1 MSSLIISPSILS
13 ADFATLA
20 DECKRIVELGADW
33 LHIDVMDGH
42 FVPNLT
48 IGAPVVQSLRK
59 HSTAFF
65 DCHLMV
71 TNPQQWIKDFAKA
84 GADMFTFHLEAVADA
99 AQLSASEAHPAVVQ
113 AAEQVRAAG
122 MKVGVALKPDT
133 PAELLLP
140 YLQQGL
146 LDMVL
151 VLTVQPGFG
160 GQKFMPDAVQKCSGL
175 RQQFPELL
183 IEVDGGITA
192 ETAAAAAAAGANVF
206 VAGSAIFGAA
216 EPAQVMQQMRQ
227 AHAAAAKQPA
237 AVPA

>member
-59 HSTAFF
+59 HSKAFF

-84 GADMFTFHLEAVADA
+84 GADMFTFHLEAIVDPQ
-99 AQLSASEAHPAVVQ
+99 QLSSSQAHPAVVE
-113 AAEQVRAAG
+113 AAQQVRAAG
-122 MKVGVALKPDT
+122 MQAGVALKPDT

-160 GQKFMPDAVQKCSGL
+160 GQKFMADAVQKCAVL

-192 ETAAAAAAAGANVF
+192 ETAVAAAEAGANVF

-227 AHAAAAKQPA
+227 AYAAAARQPA